1 MRVDLIDSMGDD
13 AAVVA
18 AARVSYGKGTKRKRG
33 DDALVEYLVEH
44 GHLSPLEQVVV
55 KFRVEAPI
63 YVARQWR
70 THRTQSWNERSARYT
85 PFEEDFEPI
94 DLRLQGGPTKQT
106 SGTGRLPF
114 EEEERFLAEVV
125 GVEDGALTLYKR
137 LLEAGVAKEVART
150 VLPVSSTTAWYTT
163 ANLRNWL
170 DFCRQRCHPHAQ
182 KEIRY
187 LAHQVLDHLRGVAPV
202 CVDAWERHVRDA
214 HRFSRDEMAVLLA
227 ILGSP
232 DEPSVG
238 HLSARQFDRLMAHP
252 LTQGILAL
260 RKS

>member
-1 MRVDLIDSMGDD
+1 MKVDLIDSMGDD

-18 AARVSYGKGTKRKRG
+18 AARVSYGKGTQRKRG
-33 DDALVEYLVEH
+33 DDVLIEYLVEH

-85 PFEEDFEPI
+85 PFEEEFAPI

-106 SGTGRLPF
+106 SGAGRLPLED
-114 EEEERFLAEVV
+114 EEYLLAWVDD
-125 GVEDGALTLYKR
+125 VESTALALYGR
-137 LLEAGVAKEVART
+137 LLKAGVAKEVART
-150 VLPVSSTTAWYTT
+150 VLPVSAMTAWYVT

-170 DFCRQRCHPHAQ
+170 DFCRQRCHHHAQ
-182 KEIRY
+182 QEIRY
-187 LAHQVLDHLRGVAPV
+187 LAHQVLDHLRTIAPV
-202 CVDAWERHVRDA
+202 CVDVWERHVRDA
-214 HRFSRDEMAVLLA
+214 QRFSRDEMAVLLA

-232 DEPSVG
+232 DEPKVG
-238 HLSARQFDRLMAHP
+238 HLNARQFDRLMAHP
-252 LTQGILAL
+252 LTKGILAL
-260 RKS
+260 RKP